1 MAIDAEIKPQL
12 VVGSDLQRFQSLV
25 WLSMVKTNADKITK
39 DKVEV
44 KNSVTN
50 CTGWPSAEI
59 MACR

>member
-50 CTGWPSAEI
+50 
-59 MACR
+59 

>member
-1 MAIDAEIKPQL
+1 MGSEAKSKPQMA
-12 VVGSDLQRFQSLV
+12 VGLDLQRFQILV

-50 CTGWPSAEI
+50 
-59 MACR
+59 